1 MARYSSIVQTEE
13 VWDALKEKADAFSR
27 TKRKFFPKGRNLV
40 EIDMKFAFKSIVAAV
55 AFVAAGAASA
65 AATTVA
71 VGGSL
76 GGLTLVSGS
85 GKLSFSP
92 ALLGALDTGKVTVA
106 GWNGGTAVA
115 TKDVDGYY
123 SEVSAAAAITSVS
136 VDSAS
141 KQILSIAT
149 TGGATQ
155 TSPVLKN
162 VSSGGSLSVGD
173 LNVDYVNKKVYA
185 TVVGANGVGTLS
197 NFYLWDIVNPVA
209 TESFIAGTNRQ
220 LTTISGLKITTAG
233 FDAFSKSLGLLTMGV
248 GALQTVTDY
257 GTITTTMTV
266 AVPEPSTYA
275 LMALGMVGI
284 GFVARRR
291 AA

>member
-1 MARYSSIVQTEE
+1 
-13 VWDALKEKADAFSR
+13 
-27 TKRKFFPKGRNLV
+27 
-40 EIDMKFAFKSIVAAV
+40 MKFAFKSIVAAA

-76 GGLTLVSGS
+76 DGLTLVSGS

-92 ALLGALDTGKVTVA
+92 ALLGALDTGRVTVA
-106 GWNGGTAVA
+106 GWNGGTAVGA
-115 TKDVDGYY
+115 KDSEGYY
-123 SEVSAAAAITSVS
+123 TEVSAAAKITSVA
-136 VDSAS
+136 VDSTT

-149 TGGATQ
+149 AGGATQ
-155 TSPVLKN
+155 TSPILKN
-162 VSSGGSLSVGD
+162 VSSGGTLSVGD
-173 LNVDYVNKKVYA
+173 LNVDYVNKKVFA
-185 TVVGANGVGTLS
+185 TIVGANGVGTLS

-209 TESFIAGTNRQ
+209 TESFIAGTDRQ
-220 LTTISGLKITTAG
+220 LTTISGLKITAAG